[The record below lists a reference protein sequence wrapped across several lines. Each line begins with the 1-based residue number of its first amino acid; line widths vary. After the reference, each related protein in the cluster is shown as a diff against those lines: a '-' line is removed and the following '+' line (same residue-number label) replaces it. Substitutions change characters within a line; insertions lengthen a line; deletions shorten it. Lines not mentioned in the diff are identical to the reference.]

1 MSIQGGMGCFLFPQ
15 DIFEPPSLILV
26 TGCSCHKNQSATL
39 ITERRHQMVLRPAG
53 GKLKMLE
60 HDKII

>member
-26 TGCSCHKNQSATL
+26 TGAACHKNQSA
-39 ITERRHQMVLRPAG
+39 MVLRPAG